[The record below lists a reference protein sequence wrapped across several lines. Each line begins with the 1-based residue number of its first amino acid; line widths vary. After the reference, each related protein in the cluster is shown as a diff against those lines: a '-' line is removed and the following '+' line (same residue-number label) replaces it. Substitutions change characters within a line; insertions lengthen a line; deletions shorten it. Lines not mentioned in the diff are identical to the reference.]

1 MVREEACHDRT
12 CESEE
17 QAIMSSRSGLV
28 AMIAAV
34 ALASFDLCVGAA
46 TGRYP
51 RGQSVANPFRRE

>member
-1 MVREEACHDRT
+1 
-12 CESEE
+12 
-17 QAIMSSRSGLV
+17 MSSRSGLV